1 MFFYENKEKFFC
13 FVVERNRFLDDIYFN
28 ILRVVVCYKFYY
40 FENGIRNENMY
51 KSKVILSK
59 IILGIS
65 KEKIMIF

>member
-1 MFFYENKEKFFC
+1 MKIKKNFFVLLLKGIDFWM
-13 FVVERNRFLDDIYFN
+13 IYSIFN